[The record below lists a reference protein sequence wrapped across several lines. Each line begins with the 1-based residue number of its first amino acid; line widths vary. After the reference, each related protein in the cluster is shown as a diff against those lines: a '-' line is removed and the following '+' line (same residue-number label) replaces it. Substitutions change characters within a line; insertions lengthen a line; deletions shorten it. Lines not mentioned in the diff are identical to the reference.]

1 MQVTAPRENGRIIV
15 IRGEKYAVR
24 AAGAAG
30 RVRRN
35 ENSYPLS
42 AGQRS
47 AVSEIF
53 LIADC

>member
-42 AGQRS
+42 A
-47 AVSEIF
+47 VSEIF
-53 LIADC
+53 LIADS